1 MIISPKSDM
10 GFKEIFR
17 NPVVLRHFLAD
28 VMGIPAEQ
36 IRSVRLLNTFLWKRF
51 QNQKLGIMDLLAE
64 LSDGSRVNV
73 ELQRK
78 AMKRWDKRQI
88 YYLAKLFTSDLFVGE
103 DYEKLTR
110 CVAISILDF
119 NLSEAPEYHRV
130 YRLRDKNG
138 NDFSDILEV
147 HIIELQKQLT
157 GDTSMDG
164 WIQFF
169 NAETEED
176 LDMIKTNN
184 QGIEAAVCEIR
195 TLSLPKRL
203 RLRYEAHLKEIR
215 DRRAIEAY
223 IREEGIE
230 QGIEQGIDEGIDL
243 TKQVLQLSA
252 HGKSPSEIAS
262 ELHVP
267 LKRVQKILE

>member
-10 GFKEIFR
+10 GFKEVFR

-28 VMGIPAEQ
+28 VLGMPVEQ
-36 IRSVRLLNTFLWKRF
+36 IQSVRLLNTFLWKKYR
-51 QNQKLGIMDLLAE
+51 NQKLGILDLLVE
-64 LSDGSRVNV
+64 LSDSSRINV

-88 YYLAKLFTSDLFVGE
+88 FYLSKLFTSELLMGE
-103 DYEKLTR
+103 DYKKLKR

-119 NLSEAPEYHRV
+119 NLSETPEYHRV
-130 YRLRDKNG
+130 YRLRDTGG
-138 NDFSDILEV
+138 NDFSDLLEI

-157 GDTSMDG
+157 GDNSMDD
-164 WIQFF
+164 WIRFF
-169 NAETEED
+169 NAKTEED
-176 LDMIKTNN
+176 LDMIKTQN
-184 QGIEAAVCEIR
+184 QGVQAAVCEVK

-223 IREEGIE
+223 IREEGIH
-230 QGIEQGIDEGIDL
+230 QGISQGIDQGILL
-243 TKQVLQLSA
+243 TKQALQLSA
-252 HGKSPSEIAS
+252 QGLSPQEIA
-262 ELHVP
+262 ERLEVP
-267 LKRVQKILE
+267 LEQVLKILE